1 LTLSLSFAALVKVD
15 PLFQIPVPHNIVIK
29 VSEIGTIVTWEK
41 MQSIKDI
48 KQSNF
53 KSIRQ
58 KYIFS

>member
-1 LTLSLSFAALVKVD
+1 
-15 PLFQIPVPHNIVIK
+15 VPHNIVIK